1 MKHVFP
7 TPTKEEI
14 EQLELG
20 REEADLEELPYPIMY
35 Q

>member
-1 MKHVFP
+1 
-7 TPTKEEI
+7 
-14 EQLELG
+14 LG